1 MTGTPTQYYG
11 FPTYADSDAVD
22 LTAQYN
28 TAVTNI
34 DSELHQLDVN
44 SRSRT
49 RNLVILGDSWAA
61 NDSFNSWVTTLA
73 ANLGATKTINTA
85 VSGAGTAAFTAQAE
99 DALVQLDGEFI
110 DYLVVIGGVND
121 FVTSGTLQ
129 SACNNVE
136 KAFNTI
142 KVNGVGLSAYL
153 PNCALLPA
161 TGDGGIPTYIE
172 PYKNAFAKLDV
183 PETHIGV
190 SYNILDSFYPRNYI
204 DSSNRTHPNTAGVN
218 ALSKLVEL
226 ALHGMPVTIND
237 PVRRN
242 TVVSG
247 GHGVVS
253 RYFASNTAPNEYTID
268 DDSLFSFVLTHI
280 NKDATGGFTGIAFTA
295 SGKLMS
301 AATLKAPYDGTIIT
315 YDSVG
320 IGEATISLYF

>member
-1 MTGTPTQYYG
+1 MAGTPTQYYG

-73 ANLGATKTINTA
+73 ANLGATKTINVA
-85 VSGAGTAAFTAQAE
+85 VSGAGTDSFTTQAK
-99 DALVQLDGEFI
+99 DALEQLDGEFI

-121 FVTSGTLQ
+121 FVTSGSLR
-129 SACNNVE
+129 SACVNVE

-142 KVNGVGLSAYL
+142 NVNGVGLSAFL

-172 PYKNAFAKLDV
+172 PYKNAFASLDI

-190 SYNILDSFYPRNYI
+190 SYNILDSFYVRRYI

-226 ALHGMPVTIND
+226 ALYGKPVTINEPD
-237 PVRRN
+237 
-242 TVVSG
+242 TSKTIVSG
-247 GHGVVS
+247 GHGTIN
-253 RYFASNTAPNEYTID
+253 RYFAASTGVNEYTLED
-268 DDSLFSFVLTHI
+268 DNLYSFVLTHV
-280 NKDATGGFTGIAFTA
+280 NKGVSAGFTGIAIDPNGA
-295 SGKLMS
+295 LYS
-301 AATLKAPYDGTIIT
+301 AASVKTPYDGTIRT
-315 YDSVG
+315 YG
-320 IGEATISLYF
+320 GAGTGEMNIILYF